1 MKKPPIVICASVLSA
16 DFAHLGDQVKAI
28 ENAGVDRLHIDVM
41 DGHFVPNFSM
51 GQKVTAAINR
61 STDLFLSVHLMIY
74 NPFEYVESF
83 VEAGADQIT
92 FHFEATEDIEDT
104 LLFIKKCG
112 VRAGIA
118 IRPETSVSFLTRF
131 FPMLDEILIMT
142 VHPGFGGQKLLPKT
156 LEKIREARHYVD
168 TIPREPS
175 LPLIDIAVD
184 GGINDATTAACA
196 KAGANVIV
204 SGSYLFGAL
213 DMAQTV
219 ALLRKEA
226 TDHYDITR

>member
-118 IRPETSVSFLTRF
+118 IRPETSVSFLPRF